1 MKQRKRTALWLL
13 FCLLAAL
20 ILISGFALLQFRS
33 LMAIT
38 VENNLGSGTTYS
50 YHFAM
55 VADDT
60 DDPFWSSVYESAS
73 RAAQADGAYL
83 ELVGEN
89 LSDNYALSQQM
100 QMAIAQQVDGVLV
113 SPDGSEEMGTL
124 IQSAADAGI
133 PVITMMEDV
142 PDSPRQA
149 HVGGNHYDLG
159 QEYAKL
165 IHQLYEEQ
173 DSEIRTVTILL
184 DSNRASSQEI
194 LYSSILEQCEGDPFT
209 IQAITV
215 DNSNSFSA
223 EEDIRN
229 LIISQEDAPDVLV
242 CMNYVDTISAYQAV
256 VDYNRVG
263 LVRIIGNY
271 DAPHILTA
279 IQKGIVHST
288 ITVDA
293 ENLGQQS
300 IDALME
306 YLEYGRTST
315 YSTVDLIVITADTVD
330 AYLQQKE
337 EAAP

>member
-1 MKQRKRTALWLL
+1 MKQRKRNAFWLL
-13 FCLLAAL
+13 SCLLAAL

-33 LMAIT
+33 LMATT
-38 VENNLGSGTTYS
+38 VENNLGSGATYS

-60 DDPFWSSVYESAS
+60 DDPFWSNVYESAAL
-73 RAAQADGAYL
+73 AAREGSAYL

-89 LSDNYALSQQM
+89 LSDDYTLFQQM
-100 QMAIAQQVDGVLV
+100 QMAIAQQVDGILV
-113 SPDGSEEMGTL
+113 SHDGSEEMAEL
-124 IQSAADAGI
+124 IQAASEQGI
-133 PVITMMEDV
+133 PVITMMEDD
-142 PDSPRQA
+142 PDSPRQS
-149 HVGGNHYDLG
+149 HVGANNYDLG

-165 IHQLYEEQ
+165 IHQLYQEQGEEIQ
-173 DSEIRTVTILL
+173 TVTILL
-184 DSNRASSQEI
+184 DSDRASSQEI

-209 IQAITV
+209 VQAVTV
-215 DNSNSFSA
+215 DNSNSFAA

-229 LIISQEDAPDVLV
+229 LIISQEEAPDVLV

-271 DAPHILTA
+271 DASHILSA
-279 IQKGIVHST
+279 IQKGIIHST

-293 ENLGQQS
+293 EKLGQQS

-330 AYLQQKE
+330 AYLQEK
-337 EAAP
+337 EAAQP